1 MSSTYATS
9 HAQGLEQ
16 LYRQE
21 RSWLVG
27 WLRMKMGVSADR
39 AADLTQDTFLRVLL
53 GQAAQHIEQP
63 RSYLSTIAR
72 GLAVDFFRRQDL
84 ERAYLEYLAANPP
97 NLAPS
102 PEERALVLET
112 LIEIDTLLEGLGAKV
127 RQAFLLSQL
136 EGLTYAEIAAT
147 MGISVSSVKKYMVQ
161 AVARCL
167 RSQEELDH
175 ALTR

>member
-1 MSSTYATS
+1 MSTIYATS
-9 HAQGLEQ
+9 HPQGLEQ

-27 WLRMKMGVSADR
+27 WLRAKMGVNADR

-53 GQAAQHIEQP
+53 GQSAQHIQQP

-72 GLAVDFFRRQDL
+72 GLAVDYFRRQDL
-84 ERAYLEYLAANPP
+84 ERAYLEYLSAHPP
-97 NLAPS
+97 SLAPS
-102 PEERALVLET
+102 PEDRAMVLET
-112 LIEIDTLLEGLGAKV
+112 LVEIDKLLQGLGAKV

-136 EGLTYAEIAAT
+136 EGLGYAEIAAT

-167 RSQEELDH
+167 LSQEALDH

>member
-39 AADLTQDTFLRVLL
+39 AADLTQDTFVRVLL
-53 GQAAQHIEQP
+53 GQAAQHIQQP

-84 ERAYLEYLAANPP
+84 ERAYLEYLAANPRP
-97 NLAPS
+97 TWP
-102 PEERALVLET
+102 
-112 LIEIDTLLEGLGAKV
+112 
-127 RQAFLLSQL
+127 
-136 EGLTYAEIAAT
+136 
-147 MGISVSSVKKYMVQ
+147 
-161 AVARCL
+161 L
-167 RSQEELDH
+167 RPKNGPWCWKP
-175 ALTR
+175 